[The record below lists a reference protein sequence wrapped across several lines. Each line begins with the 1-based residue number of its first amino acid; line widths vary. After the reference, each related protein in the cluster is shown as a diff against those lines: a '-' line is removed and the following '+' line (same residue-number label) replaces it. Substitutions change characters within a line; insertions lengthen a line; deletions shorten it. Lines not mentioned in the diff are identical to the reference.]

1 MKKLTQRTLIN
12 KILGVL
18 VMTGSLS
25 FSALATDIVPG
36 AKQTNPVL
44 IKGGTLYTVTDG
56 VQTNTD
62 LLFENGVI
70 SKIAVGINAPANAQV
85 IDASGKHIYPGLI
98 GMTTNVGLVE
108 VGAVRSTRDDS
119 ETGRATPEVKAHIA
133 FNADSEITPTLRTN
147 GITHVQIAPGGRG
160 LNGQSSLMQLDGW
173 NWQDALVKSSTGMH
187 LRWPNVGINKAW
199 WEKRPAKKQKE
210 ANEKAQ
216 TELKKLF
223 ETMKAYAKARDQDK
237 NQLVDLRWEAMRPV
251 LKGEVPLYVHADDY
265 RQIEQAIHFALEE
278 KLSIVLVSARDAD
291 KAIDLIK
298 SNNVPII
305 YTSAWGRTW
314 RSDEA
319 YDKAYATPA
328 FLEKSGINY
337 ALAIDGNWPA
347 RNLAFAAGQS
357 IAYGVSP
364 EMALKSITLAPAEI
378 LGVADKMG
386 SLTVG
391 KQANIIISKGDLFDH
406 ITHKVELMFIDG
418 RSVDLDDRHKKLY
431 RKYSQK
437 PKAQ

>member
-1 MKKLTQRTLIN
+1 MKKQTQLPIIN
-12 KILGVL
+12 KVL
-18 VMTGSLS
+18 CGLAVATSLS
-25 FSALATDIVPG
+25 FSAMATDIVPG

-44 IKGGTLYTVTDG
+44 IKGGTLYTVTNG
-56 VQTNTD
+56 VQANTD

-70 SKIAVGINAPANAQV
+70 SKIAADIKAPQNAQV

-98 GMTTNVGLVE
+98 GLATNVGLVE

-119 ETGRATPEVKAHIA
+119 ETGRSTPEVKAHIA

-147 GITHVQIAPGGRG
+147 GITHVQIAPNGGG

-187 LRWPNVGINKAW
+187 LRWPRVGINKAW
-199 WEKRPAKKQKE
+199 WERRSPEKQKE
-210 ANEKAQ
+210 ANEKAIKH
-216 TELKKLF
+216 LKDSFKVI
-223 ETMKAYAKARDQDK
+223 KAYAKARDEDK
-237 NQLVDLRWEAMRPV
+237 NQQIDLRWEAMRPV
-251 LKGEVPLYVHADDY
+251 LKGEVPLYIHADDY
-265 RQIEQAIHFALEE
+265 RQLEQAIHFANKE

-298 SNNVPII
+298 SNNIPVI
-305 YTSAWGRTW
+305 YTSAWGQIR

-328 FLEKSGINY
+328 FLEKSGVNY
-337 ALAIDGNWPA
+337 ALAIDSNWPA

-364 EMALKSITLAPAEI
+364 DMALKSITLAPAKI

-386 SLTVG
+386 SLSVG
-391 KQANIIISKGDLFDH
+391 KQANIIISNGDLFDH
-406 ITHKVELMFIDG
+406 ITHKVEMMFIDG
-418 RSVDLDDRHKKLY
+418 RSVDLDDRHKRLY
-431 RKYSQK
+431 RKYSKK
-437 PKAQ
+437 PKG